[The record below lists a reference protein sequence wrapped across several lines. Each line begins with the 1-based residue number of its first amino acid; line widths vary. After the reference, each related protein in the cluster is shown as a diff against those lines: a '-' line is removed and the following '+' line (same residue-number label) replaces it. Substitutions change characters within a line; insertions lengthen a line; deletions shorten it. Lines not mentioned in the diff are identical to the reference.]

1 MCYTQTLYHS
11 ACAHYGRPSI
21 QGEPCIRA
29 STQLGYTGGC
39 DDTTDLGVASVG
51 TVCAKCRRA
60 ELGLP
65 LTPPSSGVLTPA
77 SETSSPFG
85 TPMTGSDSGYFGLG
99 IDGLKKIDSSVS
111 LASMDSGRS
120 PSTSSPS
127 LRGEE
132 AGVKALPPSPPNLHW
147 RTFGGSKVGAK
158 FKRNVA

>member
-51 TVCAKCRRA
+51 TV
-60 ELGLP
+60 
-65 LTPPSSGVLTPA
+65 SGVLTPA